1 LSGFHST
8 LFFYLMMLFFPDW
21 SDLGISHIDNA
32 TQNTWQSELSRASM
46 AFYYYSGFI
55 FKEKIRDEDIE
66 LEDAP
71 LLYPVG
77 INLVKMLALA
87 HADATFGEFDELP
100 LTFSERKDSNDVP
113 GAKEGIQLISKV
125 MLHSNAAQLLWEGEL
140 ERQIFGGCAIK
151 IAPDLSMPGGGVR
164 WSRVSKGSF
173 FPIWD
178 PENPDRLLEVYTI
191 DQINGRQAKLK
202 YGHTTTRDWVNR
214 VERWGLN
221 DHETLLDNVT
231 IDAHSG
237 TNPWGVI
244 PFVYTPRF
252 RMGNWWGDSLTEDLI
267 EVQNELNMRL
277 GDIGEAI
284 NYNAHPIKYG
294 TNLPRDFTADNY
306 PLGPNAMWDLGRA
319 LGNSPEP
326 NVGVLEPKN
335 PVPNGSFEYLKF
347 LYDWSRTSTFAP
359 PIAFGEDDGGGQ
371 RSGATLEIRLWPMLK
386 AIARSRSYH
395 AAGMRRAA
403 QITGLIYAQKGF
415 SGIDAKAIDSLIEG
429 SVVPHYGRILPRDQ
443 AAIVDEVVKLL
454 STDPPSISL
463 ETAQVMLGRGSSEVA
478 RIVEMLHNDELNLVL
493 TKAIEDKDDGKEYIQ

>member
-1 LSGFHST
+1 
-8 LFFYLMMLFFPDW
+8 MIFFPDW
-21 SDLGISHIDNA
+21 ADLGISQIDNA
-32 TQNTWQSELSRASM
+32 TQNTWSSELSRASR
-46 AFYYYSGFI
+46 AFFYYSGFI
-55 FKEKIRDEDIE
+55 FKERVKDEDLE

-71 LLYPVG
+71 LMYPVG

-100 LTFSERKDSNDVP
+100 VTFAIGKDSEDVP
-113 GAKEGIQLISKV
+113 GSKDAIELISKV

-140 ERQIFGGCAIK
+140 ERNVFGGSAIK
-151 IAPDLSMPGGGVR
+151 IAPDLSIPGGGVR

-191 DQINGRQAKLK
+191 DQINGRQALLK
-202 YGHTTTRDWVNR
+202 YGYETTRDWVNR
-214 VERWGLN
+214 VERWGLA
-221 DHETLLDNVT
+221 DHETKLDGN
-231 IDAHSG
+231 IISAHTG
-237 TNPWGVI
+237 ANPWGVI

-252 RMGNWWGDSLTEDLI
+252 RMGNWWGDSLAEDI
-267 EVQNELNMRL
+267 FEAQNELNMRL

-306 PLGPNAMWDLGRA
+306 PLGPNAMWDLGRT

-326 NVGVLEPKN
+326 SVGVLEPTN
-335 PVPNGSFEYLKF
+335 PVPKGSFEYVKF

-386 AIARSRSYH
+386 AIHRSRSYH
-395 AAGMRRAA
+395 AAGMLRAA
-403 QITGLIYAQKGF
+403 NITGLIYAQRGF
-415 SGIDAKAIDSLIEG
+415 PGVSTEAIDCLIEG
-429 SVVPHYGRILPRDQ
+429 KIVPRYAKVLPRDQ
-443 AAIVDEVVKLL
+443 SAIVDEVVKLL
-454 STDPPSISL
+454 STTPPSISL
-463 ETAQVMLGRGSSEVA
+463 ETAIIMLGRGSAEIA
-478 RIVEMLHNDELNLVL
+478 RIVDMIHNEELNSVL
-493 TKAIEDKDDGKEYIQ
+493 TEAIDKDIANGTPKKEEKKE